1 MQISLGDLVEV
12 IPSKLD
18 PGEPNCLAIAVG
30 NDKRGWVTVKFVTPP
45 SEHYEGYEYHYPYH
59 KLRLVSRGYHV

>member
-12 IPSKLD
+12 IPSKID

-30 NDKRGWVTVKFVTPP
+30 HDKRGWVTVKFVTPP
-45 SEHYEGYEYHYPYH
+45 SVHYEGYEYHYPYG
-59 KLRLVSRGYHV
+59 KLRLISRG